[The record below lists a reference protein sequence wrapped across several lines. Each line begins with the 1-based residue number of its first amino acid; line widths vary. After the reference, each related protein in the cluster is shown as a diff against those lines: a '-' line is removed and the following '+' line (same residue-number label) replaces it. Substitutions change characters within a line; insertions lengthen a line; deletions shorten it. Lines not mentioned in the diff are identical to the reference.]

1 MESSSQLI
9 SALQTDN
16 ETLQNINSLFAE
28 ILPRYHVYFFHET
41 RSTDIKGTR
50 QLIVDETSAAPY
62 IEGVERMGIEADHS
76 SMCKFDDETA
86 PGYEA
91 VAEAILRYSEA
102 APALIAHRWHEE
114 ESTREM
120 WKHYKIGELRGTDNS
135 NAGPEY
141 RDEHIAGTAQSA
153 QITSGSGL
161 ITHPDFPEVRPISHP
176 SPAAQPV
183 VVYVPPPGGASASA
197 PDPASSVELP
207 APSEPFFIVP
217 PGFHPNAT
225 FYGMEKE
232 LRLMDDRLHKA
243 KKRVDRLTAVLI
255 HGVPG
260 SGKTH
265 LARQYIWDQRKCYPG
280 GIFWVDAKS
289 RQSTYKSYWEI
300 AQAASLAPDDQQFE
314 ESEATTPQ
322 QFVFEVRDWFQA
334 REEWLLIFD
343 GITFDQDE
351 DLNHFKQILP
361 FRPRSNIIYTSID
374 RTLAR
379 KQRLFEP
386 YCLTVPPL
394 EEEDACKLLFKD
406 IGVKNA
412 DRAQK
417 KKAIALVKHYECLP
431 LAIHAIGHRLSATGK
446 PIVNYHINSH
456 LTDEKLAEPF
466 LSIMHDL
473 YRMEHFAALNLIN
486 LLAFLGHQV
495 PVGLIN
501 MGRGAL
507 ESWDVEV
514 MTSSRPGDRPEI
526 DATLGTL
533 IRYGLLER
541 TANSP
546 KQQQSFSS
554 QSDGDETLESS
565 MQAPV
570 MSESQTD
577 SNEDASRDSYSETN
591 PGPGA
596 IDVIRTH
603 SVVQGFCRD
612 ELKIMDKEQ
621 ASQPL
626 MASIAS
632 LGPGSTGF
640 YDSWLV
646 VTTSMFCASYEKA
659 KTRMG
664 AIDYGGMVKDY
675 REYETHGSRLLDHYP
690 KKTRKIS
697 KAPVTVRQAHEDL
710 TRTMGNIRGELRRLS
725 RSSTQVAP
733 PKLKSVFDRT
743 SSSSSSLPD
752 SSSNEENSPEPT
764 LNLGD
769 IKPDHVE
776 SPQEII
782 NLELF
787 PPHIFREPSRDQEA
801 DDEREVN
808 VRKPKRGT
816 PLSQMVR
823 EARRP
828 RPAAPVLR
836 VFQVHGH
843 NVPGSN
849 SDRGRRGS
857 QGSAAEALAAV
868 HHGTPP
874 SSRDSNVD
882 LAVTSP
888 SGEENTPTYAT
899 VTASRRTNELIDA
912 AKRRPYSPPA
922 GRPASRAPARS
933 SAESLISR
941 SSHIAPF
948 SPDLRS
954 ERMSHSLSSE
964 AGADLIAQHFVSLE
978 MKEAQYQQLH
988 ASTTLRP
995 HEPAGD
1001 LSGSVS
1007 SIFAYGNQ
1015 SMHIDGKQDIRESRR
1030 MSKQSRSDL
1039 VGQSATHLMSVHHPS
1054 AFMPGSSPP
1063 SMTDMN
1069 MPGYHANANATDP
1082 VPAAA
1087 EPMSRGPSANSRQS
1101 WTTDPVL
1108 YPPPVVPHIQPNAG
1122 TTTAPMPISP
1132 FPQMVPEHPA
1142 VSGMGGWISEL
1153 PPQPASSAALHP
1165 DSAYASPPPPP
1176 PLEPTPAPAPAPGMY
1191 FGGQPVDLLGA
1202 RHRLYGH
1209 APVPA
1214 PAPFPFASPA
1224 NIATYQLYHP
1234 NLSTP
1239 MIPHPQPVDMGFPR
1253 GVPARRGRS
1262 GSAPGEG
1269 WGQ

>member
-1 MESSSQLI
+1 MYSQTI
-9 SALQTDN
+9 ADSF
-16 ETLQNINSLFAE
+16 LF
-28 ILPRYHVYFFHET
+28 L
-41 RSTDIKGTR
+41 G
-50 QLIVDETSAAPY
+50 
-62 IEGVERMGIEADHS
+62 
-76 SMCKFDDETA
+76 
-86 PGYEA
+86 
-91 VAEAILRYSEA
+91 
-102 APALIAHRWHEE
+102 
-114 ESTREM
+114 
-120 WKHYKIGELRGTDNS
+120 
-135 NAGPEY
+135 
-141 RDEHIAGTAQSA
+141 
-153 QITSGSGL
+153 SGLGL
-161 ITHPDFPEVRPISHP
+161 ITHPDFPNVHPISHV
-176 SPAAQPV
+176 SQVAQQVQVP
-183 VVYVPPPGGASASA
+183 VVYVPPPGGPSASA
-197 PDPASSVELP
+197 PDPTSSTELP
-207 APSEPFFIVP
+207 APNEHEPFFIVP

-232 LRLMDDRLHKA
+232 LRLMHDRLYKA
-243 KKRVDRLTAVLI
+243 KKRADRLTAVLI

-265 LARQYIWDQRKCYPG
+265 LARQYIWDQRKCYSG

-300 AQAASLAPDDQQFE
+300 AQAASLAPDDQEFE

-322 QFVFEVRDWFQA
+322 RFVFEVRDWFQS

-343 GITFDQDE
+343 GIAFDQDE

-394 EEEDACKLLFKD
+394 EVEDACKLLFKD
-406 IGVKNA
+406 IGVKNPG
-412 DRAQK
+412 RAQK

-431 LAIHAIGHRLSATGK
+431 LAIHAISHRLSATGK

-486 LLAFLGHQV
+486 ILAFLGHQV

-514 MTSSRPGDRPEI
+514 MTSSRPGDRTEI

-554 QSDGDETLESS
+554 QSDGDEILESTV
-565 MQAPV
+565 QTPAL
-570 MSESQTD
+570 SESQTN
-577 SNEDASRDSYSETN
+577 SNEDGSRDSYSETN
-591 PGPGA
+591 LGPGA
-596 IDVIRTH
+596 IDVIRIH

-632 LGPGSTGF
+632 LGPCSTGF

-659 KTRMG
+659 KTRMV
-664 AIDYGGMVKDY
+664 AIDYAGMVKDY
-675 REYETHGSRLLDHYP
+675 REYETHGSRLLEHYP

-764 LNLGD
+764 LNLGE
-769 IKPDHVE
+769 IKPAHVE
-776 SPQEII
+776 SPQEMPSSYQ
-782 NLELF
+782 LELF
-787 PPHIFREPSRDQEA
+787 PPHIFREPSRDYET
-801 DDEREVN
+801 DDESEVN
-808 VRKPKRGT
+808 LKKPKRGT
-816 PLSQMVR
+816 PLSQMVL
-823 EARRP
+823 EARKP

-843 NVPGSN
+843 NVPN
-849 SDRGRRGS
+849 NNTDRGRRGS

-882 LAVTSP
+882 VAVSP
-888 SGEENTPTYAT
+888 SGEENIPTYAT
-899 VTASRRTNELIDA
+899 IAASRRTNELIDA
-912 AKRRPYSPPA
+912 AKRRPYSPSA
-922 GRPASRAPARS
+922 ARPTSRAPARS
-933 SAESLISR
+933 SAESLVSR
-941 SSHIAPF
+941 NSNIAPF

-964 AGADLIAQHFVSLE
+964 AGPDLIAQHFESLE
-978 MKEAQYQQLH
+978 MKATQEAPFQQLH
-988 ASTTLRP
+988 SSTTLRS
-995 HEPAGD
+995 HEPAAD
-1001 LSGSVS
+1001 LSGSAS

-1015 SMHIDGKQDIRESRR
+1015 SMHIEGNPEIRESRR
-1030 MSKQSRSDL
+1030 MSGHSRSGF
-1039 VGQSATHLMSVHHPS
+1039 VGQSATNLMSVHHPS

-1069 MPGYHANANATDP
+1069 MPGYHANATDP
-1082 VPAAA
+1082 VPVTA

-1108 YPPPVVPHIQPNAG
+1108 YPPPVVPHVQP
-1122 TTTAPMPISP
+1122 TTAAPMPINP
-1132 FPQMVPEHPA
+1132 FPQIVPEHPS
-1142 VSGMGGWISEL
+1142 VTGMGGWIGEL
-1153 PPQPASSAALHP
+1153 PPQPAPSTGLHP
-1165 DSAYASPPPPP
+1165 DSAYVSQPPAP
-1176 PLEPTPAPAPAPGMY
+1176 PLEPASAPAPAPGIY
-1191 FGGQPVDLLGA
+1191 FGGQPVDLSGT
-1202 RHRLYGH
+1202 RHRLFGH
-1209 APVPA
+1209 APAPA

-1224 NIATYQLYHP
+1224 NIATYRLYHP

-1239 MIPHPQPVDMGFPR
+1239 MIPQPVDMGLSR
-1253 GVPARRGRS
+1253 GAPARRGRS